1 MKFISKWFLKRKRF
15 KAFLKVLRPYLKEKY
30 GKSINLEYSE
40 VHDALIFLELN
51 GEYEEYAY
59 AMSLSKSQFK
69 HHRKI
74 NNIKYTQG
82 ALQSEL
88 GVSTELLE
96 THYPNSSY

>member
-15 KAFLKVLRPYLKEKY
+15 KAFLKVLRPYLKNKY
-30 GKSINLEYSE
+30 GKSINLDFNE
-40 VHDALIFLELN
+40 VHDALMFLELH

-69 HHRKI
+69 HYRKI
-74 NNIKYTQG
+74 NDIKYTQG

-88 GVSTELLE
+88 GVSSELLE
-96 THYPNSSY
+96 VRYQGGNY

>member
-1 MKFISKWFLKRKRF
+1 MKFIRKWFLKRKRF
-15 KAFLKVLRPYLKEKY
+15 KEFLKVLRPYLKEKY

-40 VHDALIFLELN
+40 VHDSLNYLELN

-59 AMSLSKSQFK
+59 AMSLSKSHFK

-96 THYPNSSY
+96 TRYPSGNY